1 MSGPS
6 KLGHAS
12 SLRGTSRLRFVHR
25 DQRGQASVE
34 FAGVL
39 VWLLL
44 AALFVWQLMLVTW
57 AFNQA
62 SNAARTASRT
72 EGKGGNAVEAGRKAL
87 SPGLREGSKVK
98 MLSSEKAEVKV
109 LIPIVVPGLHHE
121 GFVATKTAELPG

>member
-1 MSGPS
+1 M
-6 KLGHAS
+6 
-12 SLRGTSRLRFVHR
+12 SRLRLIHR

-39 VWLLL
+39 IWLLL
-44 AALFVWQLMLVTW
+44 AALFIWQLMLVTW

-72 EGKGGNAVEAGRKAL
+72 EGKGGNAVQAGRKAL
-87 SPGLREGSKVK
+87 SPGLREGSKVR
-98 MLSSEKAEVKV
+98 MVTSEKAQVKV
-109 LIPIVVPGLHHE
+109 LIPIVVPGLHHK

>member
-1 MSGPS
+1 M
-6 KLGHAS
+6 
-12 SLRGTSRLRFVHR
+12 SRLRRAHR
-25 DQRGQASVE
+25 EQRGQASVE

-44 AALFVWQLMLVTW
+44 AALFIWQLMLVTW

-72 EGKGGNAVEAGRKAL
+72 EGRGGNAVEAGRRAL
-87 SPGLREGSKVK
+87 SPGLRADSRIK
-98 MLSSEKAEVKV
+98 LISSEKAEVKV
-109 LIPIVVPGLHHE
+109 LIPIVVPGLHHR

>member
-1 MSGPS
+1 MS
-6 KLGHAS
+6 L
-12 SLRGTSRLRFVHR
+12 LRRLHR

-44 AALFVWQLMLVTW
+44 AALFIWQLMLVTW

-72 EGKGGNAVEAGRKAL
+72 EGRGGNAVDAGRAAL

-98 MLSSEKAEVKV
+98 LVSPEKAEVKV
-109 LIPIVVPGLHHE
+109 LIPIVVPGIHHR